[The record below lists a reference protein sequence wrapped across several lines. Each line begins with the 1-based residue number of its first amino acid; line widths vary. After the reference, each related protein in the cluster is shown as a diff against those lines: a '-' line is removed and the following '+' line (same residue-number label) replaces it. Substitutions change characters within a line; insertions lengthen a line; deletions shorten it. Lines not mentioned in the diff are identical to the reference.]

1 MRIGAHTGDVLYRE
15 GDYVG
20 TNVNIA
26 ARIAALAQREQFIIT
41 DHTVAESTLADVQYI
56 ALGAQRQHI
65 VRLVVGQG
73 ASLAVA
79 GTVLGI
85 GIGMFASRWIQP
97 LLFRQSATDPWVYAG
112 AGALMIGVA
121 LLASAVPA
129 VRAARADPNSALRAD

>member
-1 MRIGAHTGDVLYRE
+1 VR
-15 GDYVG
+15 
-20 TNVNIA
+20 
-26 ARIAALAQREQFIIT
+26 
-41 DHTVAESTLADVQYI
+41 I

-73 ASLAVA
+73 ARLAVA

-85 GIGMFASRWIQP
+85 GFGMFASRWIQP

-112 AGALMIGVA
+112 VGALMIGVA